1 MSLPATPN
9 GVAQGLELLA
19 VSPHPG
25 LMLGRCAFGLQALF
39 LDLSLTLK
47 INGLLALRTV
57 GNDAG
62 GEHWHEASS
71 HRVGDESA
79 QVGHGVANVTG
90 LEPSGQFVEQGLG
103 LLAAVAQQQSRD
115 LALSRQQLVWKNKF
129 TTTTTTGRAVWRARF
144 ARAVLLLY

>member
-1 MSLPATPN
+1 MSLPAAPN

-47 INGLLALRTV
+47 ISGLLALRTV
-57 GNDAG
+57 GSDAG
-62 GEHWHEASS
+62 SEHWHEASS

-79 QVGHGVANVTG
+79 QVGHGVANVTV
-90 LEPSGQFVEQGLG
+90 LTI
-103 LLAAVAQQQSRD
+103 LLRSTAVS
-115 LALSRQQLVWKNKF
+115 LN
-129 TTTTTTGRAVWRARF
+129 
-144 ARAVLLLY
+144 

>member
-1 MSLPATPN
+1 M
-9 GVAQGLELLA
+9 
-19 VSPHPG
+19 SPHPG

-71 HRVGDESA
+71 HRVGDDKVQDAYSLRCAPQVASA
-79 QVGHGVANVTG
+79 WPI
-90 LEPSGQFVEQGLG
+90 L
-103 LLAAVAQQQSRD
+103 
-115 LALSRQQLVWKNKF
+115 
-129 TTTTTTGRAVWRARF
+129 WRYKVPDTHADTIVFCRGEI
-144 ARAVLLLY
+144 Y

>member
-1 MSLPATPN
+1 M
-9 GVAQGLELLA
+9 
-19 VSPHPG
+19 SPHPG

-90 LEPSGQFVEQGLG
+90 LKPSGQFVEQGLG
-103 LLAAVAQQQSRD
+103 LLAAMAQQQSRG
-115 LALSRQQLVWKNKF
+115 LALLRQQLVWKNQF